1 MSRPTSQRSSR
12 GASRGAS
19 CLLSVF
25 LPVGLLRFLSLP
37 PCRRTSQ
44 RLALQQRVRPRR
56 IVRDRGECSVVCAAC
71 RHPSRSRSRTSP
83 ARGSRKCWAHT
94 RPARR
99 CGRSRWPTL
108 TSAICSSTARRPV
121 DWAVVGYAPGLRDV
135 AYFLGGSVPTDLR
148 REQERRLIARYCE
161 RLGADGVMLAID
173 AAWDQYRVQLVTAW
187 IAAVVTPQWDR
198 SGSRSRSAWA
208 QRCARTRRSRITA
221 SPIC

>member
-1 MSRPTSQRSSR
+1 MRRVPASIPVEIADITGAWLEEVLGAHAP
-12 GASRGAS
+12 GASVRVIEVADAHLGNMF
-19 CLLSVF
+19 VDGTT
-25 LPVGLLRFLSLP
+25 PGLL
-37 PCRRTSQ
+37 
-44 RLALQQRVRPRR
+44 
-56 IVRDRGECSVVCAAC
+56 
-71 RHPSRSRSRTSP
+71 
-83 ARGSRKCWAHT
+83 
-94 RPARR
+94 
-99 CGRSRWPTL
+99 
-108 TSAICSSTARRPV
+108 

-135 AYFLGGSVPTDLR
+135 AYFLGGSVPIDLR